1 MTRRL
6 LPFSVAFLAATPAW
20 ASGETTLGIP
30 DPIWK
35 TVNLIVFLWV
45 LGRYVGRPIVAFLQS
60 RREGIQK
67 ELQDSRRKLAEAEEL
82 RTQVVARLEDVER
95 EVSELRDRAERDGV
109 AEAERIREETTND
122 EERFLRRVE
131 DEIERR
137 TAESRQRLAEDTAA
151 LTAELARSLLEREIT
166 TDDRARLLQR
176 SLAAMGQLK
185 ARG

>member
-6 LPFSVAFLAATPAW
+6 VPLSIAFMAATPAW

-35 TVNLIVFLWV
+35 TVNLIVFLLV
-45 LGRYVGRPIVAFLQS
+45 LGHYVGRPIARFLES

-82 RTQVVARLEDVER
+82 RTQVVARLDDVER
-95 EVSELRDRAERDGV
+95 EVSELRDRAERDGT
-109 AEAERIREETTND
+109 AEAERIREETTQD

-131 DEIERR
+131 GEIDRR

-151 LTAELARSLLEREIT
+151 LTTELARGLLEREIT
-166 TDDRARLLQR
+166 TDDRSRLLQR
-176 SLAAMGQLK
+176 SLDAMGQLK
-185 ARG
+185 ARE